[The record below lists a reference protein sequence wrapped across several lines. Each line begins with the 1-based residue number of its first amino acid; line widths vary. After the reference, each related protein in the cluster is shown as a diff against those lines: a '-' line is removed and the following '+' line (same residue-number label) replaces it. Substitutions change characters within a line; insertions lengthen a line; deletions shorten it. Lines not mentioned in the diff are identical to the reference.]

1 MISYVNTVF
10 VSNTNNPDVIEASA
24 LKGAKDTIAEN
35 AGKFVFEKKDGLFRI
50 GLVKD
55 GVIRVHGAKTETYT
69 NIVKWSNWIDKN
81 YIKSAK
87 FMLADAYGKNTKLA
101 EEDTV
106 TIDFNGAFTDDKN
119 EFAQGN
125 RRIIVRLTFKD
136 MPTRFRKW
144 TESYEYLTKK
154 GDTADDVA
162 KAFATMINDQYKRA
176 RVDAKAGTNASAE
189 AEDAKG
195 KLILTA
201 MPYDDDNSVDTINV
215 ANKVRFNANVYYT
228 NPQAAGF
235 ASKNKYFPTGLT
247 INKKEGYN
255 DPMSAK
261 NVRDREAQAMGY
273 EGILNRGC
281 CTWPIIKPAMTTDL
295 SKKYDGITIEFENKY
310 RAADDIQRHTK
321 QSIEIYI
328 AAAETPAETDIT
340 TLKTKLETAED
351 KGGAG
356 IKLEE
361 IAYKA
366 A

>member
-10 VSNTNNPDVIEASA
+10 VSKTNNPSVIEASA
-24 LKGAKDTIAEN
+24 LKGASDTTLAEN
-35 AGKFVFEKKDGLFRI
+35 AGKFVFDEKNGLFRI
-50 GLVKD
+50 GFVKD
-55 GVIRVHGAKTETYT
+55 GVLRVHCTKTETYA

-81 YIKSAK
+81 CIKSAT
-87 FMLADAYGKNTKLA
+87 FMLADAYAKNTNLA
-101 EEDTV
+101 KEDTI
-106 TIDFNGAFTDDKN
+106 TIDFTGCDDNDPN

-125 RRIIVRLTFKD
+125 RRIVVRLTFKD

-144 TESYEYLTKK
+144 TESYEYVTKP
-154 GDTADDVA
+154 GDKAEQIA
-162 KAFATMINDQYKRA
+162 KAFATIITDQYKRA
-176 RVDAKAGTNASAE
+176 RVDAKAAAGVLT
-189 AEDAKG
+189 
-195 KLILTA
+195 LTA

-235 ASKNKYFPTGLT
+235 ASDNKYFPTGLT

-281 CTWPIIKPAMTTDL
+281 CTWPIIKPAMATDL
-295 SKKYDGITIEFENKY
+295 SKKYDGITIEFETKY

-321 QSIEIYI
+321 QTIEIYVP
-328 AAAETPAETDIT
+328 AAETPAETDIT
-340 TLKTKLETAED
+340 ALKAEFTNV
-351 KGGAG
+351 GVN
-356 IKLEE
+356 LEE

>member
-1 MISYVNTVF
+1 MITYVNTVF
-10 VSNTNNPDVIEASA
+10 VSNTNNPEVIEASA
-24 LKGAKDTIAEN
+24 LKGAKETIAEN
-35 AGKFVFEKKDGLFRI
+35 AGKFVFEKNDGLFRI

-55 GVIRVHGAKTETYT
+55 GVLRVHGAKTETYT

-101 EEDTV
+101 KEDTV
-106 TIDFNGAFTDDKN
+106 TINFTGCDEGDPN
-119 EFAQGN
+119 EFARGN
-125 RRIIVRLTFKD
+125 RRIVVRLTFKD

-144 TESYEYLTKK
+144 TESYEYVTKP
-154 GDTADDVA
+154 GDKAEQIA
-162 KAFATMINDQYKRA
+162 EAFATMITDQYKRA
-176 RVDAKAGTNASAE
+176 RVDAKAAAGVLT
-189 AEDAKG
+189 
-195 KLILTA
+195 LTA
-201 MPYDDDNSVDTINV
+201 MPYDDDSSVDTINV

-295 SKKYDGITIEFENKY
+295 SKKYDGITIEFETKY

-321 QSIEIYI
+321 QSIEIYV
-328 AAAETPAETDIT
+328 AAAETPAVGDIDNIT
-340 TLKTKLETAED
+340 TKIFAED
-351 KGGAG
+351 KSGV
-356 IKLEE
+356 ILEE
-361 IAYKA
+361 IAYKGE
-366 A
+366 

>member
-10 VSNTNNPDVIEASA
+10 VSKTNNPSVIEASA
-24 LKGAKDTIAEN
+24 LKGASDTTLAEN
-35 AGKFVFEKKDGLFRI
+35 AGKFVFDEKNGLFRI
-50 GLVKD
+50 GFVKD
-55 GVIRVHGAKTETYT
+55 GVLRVHGTKTETYA

-81 YIKSAK
+81 CIKSAT
-87 FMLADAYGKNTKLA
+87 FMLADAYAKNTNLA
-101 EEDTV
+101 KEDTI
-106 TIDFNGAFTDDKN
+106 TINFTGCDDNDPN

-125 RRIIVRLTFKD
+125 RRIVVRLTFKD

-144 TESYEYLTKK
+144 TESYEYITKP
-154 GDTADDVA
+154 GDKAEQIA
-162 KAFATMINDQYKRA
+162 KAFATIITDQYKRA
-176 RVDAKAGTNASAE
+176 RVDAKAAAGVLT
-189 AEDAKG
+189 
-195 KLILTA
+195 LTA

-235 ASKNKYFPTGLT
+235 ASDNKYFPTGLT

-295 SKKYDGITIEFENKY
+295 SKKYDGITIEFETKY

-321 QSIEIYI
+321 QTIEIYVPASEI
-328 AAAETPAETDIT
+328 PAEGDISN
-340 TLKTKLETAED
+340 LKAEFTK
-351 KGGAG
+351 AG
-356 IKLEE
+356 VNLKE
-361 IAYKA
+361 IAYNA

>member
-1 MISYVNTVF
+1 MITYVNTVF
-10 VSNTNNPDVIEASA
+10 VSNTNNPAVIEASA

-35 AGKFVFEKKDGLFRI
+35 AGKFVFEKNDDGLFRI

-55 GVIRVHGAKTETYT
+55 GVLRVHGAKTETYT

-81 YIKSAK
+81 YIKSAT
-87 FMLADAYGKNTKLA
+87 FMLADAYAKNTNLA
-101 EEDTV
+101 KEDTV
-106 TIDFNGAFTDDKN
+106 TIDFTGCDKGDPN
-119 EFAQGN
+119 EFARGN
-125 RRIIVRLTFKD
+125 RRIVVRLTFKD

-144 TESYEYLTKK
+144 TESYEYVTKP
-154 GDTADDVA
+154 GDTSAEIA
-162 KAFATMINDQYKRA
+162 KAFAAMINDQYKRA
-176 RVDAKAGTNASAE
+176 RVEAGVDTVTVDKKAVA
-189 AEDAKG
+189 G
-195 KLILTA
+195 KLVLTA

-295 SKKYDGITIEFENKY
+295 SKKYDGITIEFETKY

-321 QSIEIYI
+321 QAIEIYVP
-328 AAAETPAETDIT
+328 AAETPADTDIEA
-340 TLKTKLETAED
+340 LKTKLEATD
-351 KGGAG
+351 GGN
-356 IKLEE
+356 ITLKE
-361 IAYKA
+361 IAYKGE
-366 A
+366 

>member
-1 MISYVNTVF
+1 MITYVNTVF
-10 VSNTNNPDVIEASA
+10 VSKTNNPSVIEASA
-24 LKGAKDTIAEN
+24 LKGASDTTLAEN
-35 AGKFVFEKKDGLFRI
+35 AGKFVFDEKNGLFRI
-50 GLVKD
+50 GFVKD
-55 GVIRVHGAKTETYT
+55 GVLRVHGAKTETYA

-81 YIKSAK
+81 YIKSAT
-87 FMLADAYGKNTKLA
+87 FMLADAYKKNTNLA
-101 EEDTV
+101 EEDTI
-106 TIDFNGAFTDDKN
+106 TINFNGAFTDDKN

-125 RRIIVRLTFKD
+125 RRIVVRLTFKD

-144 TESYEYLTKK
+144 TESYEYITKK
-154 GDTADDVA
+154 GDTANDVA
-162 KAFATMINDQYKRA
+162 EAFATIITDQYKRA
-176 RVDAKAGTNASAE
+176 RVDAKAAAGVLT
-189 AEDAKG
+189 
-195 KLILTA
+195 LTA

-235 ASKNKYFPTGLT
+235 ASDNKYFPTGLT

-295 SKKYDGITIEFENKY
+295 SKKYDGITIEFETKY

-321 QSIEIYI
+321 QTVEIYVPASEI
-328 AAAETPAETDIT
+328 PAETDIT
-340 TLKTKLETAED
+340 ALKAEFTKV
-351 KGGAG
+351 GVN
-356 IKLEE
+356 LEE

>member
-1 MISYVNTVF
+1 MITYVNTVF
-10 VSNTNNPDVIEASA
+10 VSNTNNPGVIEGTKT
-24 LKGAKDTIAEN
+24 LKGASDTTLAEN
-35 AGKFVFEKKDGLFRI
+35 AGKFVFDEKDGLFRI

-55 GVIRVHGAKTETYT
+55 GVLRVHGAKTETYT

-81 YIKSAK
+81 YIKSAT
-87 FMLADAYGKNTKLA
+87 FMLADAYKKNTKLA

-106 TIDFNGAFTDDKN
+106 TIDFTGCDDNDPN
-119 EFAQGN
+119 EFARGN
-125 RRIIVRLTFKD
+125 RRIVVRLTFKD

-144 TESYEYLTKK
+144 TESYEYVTKP
-154 GDTADDVA
+154 GDTSAEIA
-162 KAFATMINDQYKRA
+162 KAFAKTINDQYKRA
-176 RVDAKAGTNASAE
+176 RVEADGTTTA
-189 AEDAKG
+189 G
-195 KLILTA
+195 KLVLTA
-201 MPYDDDNSVDTINV
+201 MPYDDDNSVDTLNV

-273 EGILNRGC
+273 EGILNRDC
-281 CTWPIIKPAMTTDL
+281 CTDPIIKPAMVTDL
-295 SKKYDGITIEFENKY
+295 SKKYDGITIEFETKY

-321 QSIEIYI
+321 QTIEIYVT
-328 AAAETPAETDIT
+328 AAGTPAETDIKA
-340 TLKTKLETAED
+340 LKDEFTKV
-351 KGGAG
+351 GVN
-356 IKLEE
+356 LEE

>member
-1 MISYVNTVF
+1 MITYVNTVF
-10 VSNTNNPDVIEASA
+10 VSNTNNPGVIEGTKT
-24 LKGAKDTIAEN
+24 LKGASDTTLAEN
-35 AGKFVFEKKDGLFRI
+35 AGKFVFDEKNGLFRI
-50 GLVKD
+50 GFVKD
-55 GVIRVHGAKTETYT
+55 GVLRVHGAKTETYA

-81 YIKSAK
+81 YIKSAT
-87 FMLADAYGKNTKLA
+87 FMLADAYKKNTKLA

-125 RRIIVRLTFKD
+125 RRIVVRLTFKD

-144 TESYEYLTKK
+144 TESYEYITKK
-154 GDTADDVA
+154 GDTANDVA
-162 KAFATMINDQYKRA
+162 EAFATIITDQYKRA
-176 RVDAKAGTNASAE
+176 RVDAKAAAGVLT
-189 AEDAKG
+189 
-195 KLILTA
+195 LTA

-235 ASKNKYFPTGLT
+235 ASENKYFPTGLT
-247 INKKEGYN
+247 IDKKEGYN

-295 SKKYDGITIEFENKY
+295 SKKYDGITIEFETKY

-321 QSIEIYI
+321 QTVEIYVPASEI
-328 AAAETPAETDIT
+328 PAETDIT
-340 TLKTKLETAED
+340 ALKAEFTKI
-351 KGGAG
+351 GVN
-356 IKLEE
+356 LEE

>member
-10 VSNTNNPDVIEASA
+10 VSKTNNPSVIEASA
-24 LKGAKDTIAEN
+24 LKGASDTTLAEN
-35 AGKFVFEKKDGLFRI
+35 AGKFVFDEKNGLFRI
-50 GLVKD
+50 GFVKD
-55 GVIRVHGAKTETYT
+55 GVLRVHGTKTETYA

-81 YIKSAK
+81 CIKSAT
-87 FMLADAYGKNTKLA
+87 FMLADAYKANTKLA
-101 EEDTV
+101 KEDTI
-106 TIDFNGAFTDDKN
+106 TIDFTGCDDNDPN

-125 RRIIVRLTFKD
+125 RRIVVRLTFKD

-144 TESYEYLTKK
+144 TESYEYITKP
-154 GDTADDVA
+154 GDKAEQIA
-162 KAFATMINDQYKRA
+162 QAFATIITDQYKRA
-176 RVDAKAGTNASAE
+176 RVDAKAAAGVLT
-189 AEDAKG
+189 
-195 KLILTA
+195 LTA

-235 ASKNKYFPTGLT
+235 ASDNKYFPTGLT

-295 SKKYDGITIEFENKY
+295 SKKYDGITIEFETKY

-321 QSIEIYI
+321 QTVEIYVPASEI
-328 AAAETPAETDIT
+328 PAETDIT
-340 TLKTKLETAED
+340 ALKAEFTKV
-351 KGGAG
+351 GVN
-356 IKLEE
+356 LEE

>member
-10 VSNTNNPDVIEASA
+10 VSKTNNPSVIEASA
-24 LKGAKDTIAEN
+24 LKGASDTTLAEN
-35 AGKFVFEKKDGLFRI
+35 AGKFVFDEKNGLFRI
-50 GLVKD
+50 GFVKD
-55 GVIRVHGAKTETYT
+55 GVLRVHGAKTETYT

-81 YIKSAK
+81 YIKSAT
-87 FMLADAYGKNTKLA
+87 FMLADAYKANTNLA
-101 EEDTV
+101 KEDTI
-106 TIDFNGAFTDDKN
+106 TINFNGAFTDDKN

-125 RRIIVRLTFKD
+125 RRIVVRLTFKD

-144 TESYEYLTKK
+144 TESYEYITKK
-154 GDTADDVA
+154 GDTANDVA
-162 KAFATMINDQYKRA
+162 EAFATIITDQYKRA
-176 RVDAKAGTNASAE
+176 RVDAKAAAGVLT
-189 AEDAKG
+189 
-195 KLILTA
+195 LTA
-201 MPYDDDNSVDTINV
+201 MPYDDDNSVDTLNV

-235 ASKNKYFPTGLT
+235 ASDNKYFPTGLT

-295 SKKYDGITIEFENKY
+295 SKKYDGITIEFETKY

-321 QSIEIYI
+321 QTIEIYVPASEI
-328 AAAETPAETDIT
+328 PAEGDISN
-340 TLKTKLETAED
+340 LKAEFTK
-351 KGGAG
+351 AG
-356 IKLEE
+356 VNLKE

>member
-1 MISYVNTVF
+1 MITYVNTVF
-10 VSNTNNPDVIEASA
+10 VSNTNNPGVIEGTKT
-24 LKGAKDTIAEN
+24 LKGASDTTLAEN
-35 AGKFVFEKKDGLFRI
+35 AGKFVFDKKDGLFRI

-55 GVIRVHGAKTETYT
+55 GVLRVHGAKTETYT

-81 YIKSAK
+81 YIKSAT
-87 FMLADAYGKNTKLA
+87 FMLADAYKKNTKLA

-106 TIDFNGAFTDDKN
+106 TINFNGAFTDDKN

-125 RRIIVRLTFKD
+125 RRIVVRLTFKD

-162 KAFATMINDQYKRA
+162 KAFATIITDQYKRA
-176 RVDAKAGTNASAE
+176 RVDAKAAAGVLT
-189 AEDAKG
+189 
-195 KLILTA
+195 LTA

-235 ASKNKYFPTGLT
+235 ASDNKYFPTGLT

-281 CTWPIIKPAMTTDL
+281 CTWPIIKPAMATDL
-295 SKKYDGITIEFENKY
+295 SKKYDGITIEFETKY

-321 QSIEIYI
+321 QTIEIYVP
-328 AAAETPAETDIT
+328 AAETPAETDIT
-340 TLKTKLETAED
+340 DLKAEFTKV
-351 KGGAG
+351 GVN
-356 IKLEE
+356 LEE

>member
-1 MISYVNTVF
+1 MITYVNTVF
-10 VSNTNNPDVIEASA
+10 VSNTNNPGVIEGTKT
-24 LKGAKDTIAEN
+24 LKGSSDTTLAEN
-35 AGKFVFEKKDGLFRI
+35 AGKFVFDEKDGLFRI
-50 GLVKD
+50 GLIKD
-55 GVIRVHGAKTETYT
+55 GVLRVHGAKTETYT

-81 YIKSAK
+81 YIKSAT
-87 FMLADAYGKNTKLA
+87 FMLADAYKKNTKLA

-106 TIDFNGAFTDDKN
+106 TIDFTGCDDNDPN
-119 EFAQGN
+119 EFARGN
-125 RRIIVRLTFKD
+125 RRIVVRLTFKD

-144 TESYEYLTKK
+144 TESYEYVTKP
-154 GDTADDVA
+154 GDTSAEIA
-162 KAFATMINDQYKRA
+162 KAFAKTINDQYKRA
-176 RVDAKAGTNASAE
+176 RVEADGTTTA
-189 AEDAKG
+189 G
-195 KLILTA
+195 KLVLTA
-201 MPYDDDNSVDTINV
+201 MPYDDDNSVDTLNV

-281 CTWPIIKPAMTTDL
+281 FTDPIIKPAMTTDL
-295 SKKYDGITIEFENKY
+295 SKKYDGITIEFETKY

-321 QSIEIYI
+321 QTVEIYVPASEI
-328 AAAETPAETDIT
+328 PAETDIT
-340 TLKTKLETAED
+340 ALKAEFTKV
-351 KGGAG
+351 GVN
-356 IKLEE
+356 LEE

>member
-10 VSNTNNPDVIEASA
+10 VSKTNNPSVIEASA
-24 LKGAKDTIAEN
+24 LKGASDTTLAEN
-35 AGKFVFEKKDGLFRI
+35 AGKFVFDEKNGLFRI
-50 GLVKD
+50 GFVKD
-55 GVIRVHGAKTETYT
+55 GVLRVHCTKTETYA

-81 YIKSAK
+81 CIKSAT
-87 FMLADAYGKNTKLA
+87 FMLADAYAKNTNLA
-101 EEDTV
+101 KEDTI
-106 TIDFNGAFTDDKN
+106 TIDFTGCDDNDPN

-125 RRIIVRLTFKD
+125 RRIVVRLTFKD

-144 TESYEYLTKK
+144 TESYEYVTKP
-154 GDTADDVA
+154 GDKAEQIA
-162 KAFATMINDQYKRA
+162 KAFATIITDQYKRA
-176 RVDAKAGTNASAE
+176 RVDAKAAAGVLT
-189 AEDAKG
+189 
-195 KLILTA
+195 LTA

-235 ASKNKYFPTGLT
+235 ASDNKYFPTGLT

-281 CTWPIIKPAMTTDL
+281 CTWPIIKPAMATDL
-295 SKKYDGITIEFENKY
+295 SKKYDGITIEFETKY

-321 QSIEIYI
+321 QTIEIYVP
-328 AAAETPAETDIT
+328 AAETPAETDIT
-340 TLKTKLETAED
+340 ALKAEFTKV
-351 KGGAG
+351 GVN
-356 IKLEE
+356 LEE

>member
-1 MISYVNTVF
+1 MITYVNTVF
-10 VSNTNNPDVIEASA
+10 VSNTNNPAVIEASA
-24 LKGAKDTIAEN
+24 LKGASDTTL
-35 AGKFVFEKKDGLFRI
+35 AGNVGNFVFDKKDGLFRI

-55 GVIRVHGAKTETYT
+55 GILRVHGAKTETYA

-87 FMLADAYGKNTKLA
+87 FMLADAYKKNTKLA

-106 TIDFNGAFTDDKN
+106 TINFTNCFKKTANGSPVEIDPN

-125 RRIIVRLTFKD
+125 RRIVVRLTFKD

-144 TESYEYLTKK
+144 TESYEYVTKP
-154 GDTADDVA
+154 GDKA
-162 KAFATMINDQYKRA
+162 KEISEAFAAMINDQYKRA
-176 RVDAKAGTNASAE
+176 RVDAVAANGVLT
-189 AEDAKG
+189 
-195 KLILTA
+195 LTA

-215 ANKVRFNANVYYT
+215 ANKVRFTANVYYT

-235 ASKNKYFPTGLT
+235 ASKNKYFPIGLT
-247 INKKEGYN
+247 IGKKEGYN

-261 NVRDREAQAMGY
+261 NVRDRESQAMGY
-273 EGILNRGC
+273 EGILNRDC
-281 CTWPIIKPAMTTDL
+281 CTSPVIKPAMTTDL

-321 QSIEIYI
+321 QSIEIYV
-328 AAAETPAETDIT
+328 AASETPVENDIKN
-340 TLKTKLETAED
+340 LKAKFTEN
-351 KGGAG
+351 GVN
-356 IKLEE
+356 LEE

>member
-1 MISYVNTVF
+1 MITYVNTVF
-10 VSNTNNPDVIEASA
+10 VSNTNNPGVIEGTKT
-24 LKGAKDTIAEN
+24 LKGASDTTLAEN
-35 AGKFVFEKKDGLFRI
+35 AGKFVFDEKDDLFRI
-50 GLVKD
+50 GFVKD
-55 GVIRVHGAKTETYT
+55 GVLRVHGAKTETYA

-81 YIKSAK
+81 CIKSAT
-87 FMLADAYGKNTKLA
+87 FMLADAYAKNTNLA
-101 EEDTV
+101 KEDTI
-106 TIDFNGAFTDDKN
+106 TINFNGAFTDDKN

-125 RRIIVRLTFKD
+125 RRIVVRLTFKD

-144 TESYEYLTKK
+144 TESYEYITKK
-154 GDTADDVA
+154 GDTANDVA
-162 KAFATMINDQYKRA
+162 EAFATIITDQYKRA
-176 RVDAKAGTNASAE
+176 RVDAKAAAGVLT
-189 AEDAKG
+189 
-195 KLILTA
+195 LTA

-235 ASKNKYFPTGLT
+235 ASDNKYFPTGLT

-273 EGILNRGC
+273 EGVLNRGC

-295 SKKYDGITIEFENKY
+295 SKKYDGITIEFETKY

-321 QSIEIYI
+321 QTVEIYVPASEI
-328 AAAETPAETDIT
+328 PAETDIT
-340 TLKTKLETAED
+340 ALKAEFTKV
-351 KGGAG
+351 GVN
-356 IKLEE
+356 LEE

>member
-10 VSNTNNPDVIEASA
+10 VSKTNNPSVIEASA
-24 LKGAKDTIAEN
+24 LKGASDTTLAEN
-35 AGKFVFEKKDGLFRI
+35 AGKFVFDEKNGLFRI
-50 GLVKD
+50 GFVKD
-55 GVIRVHGAKTETYT
+55 GVLRVHGAKTETYA

-81 YIKSAK
+81 CIKSAT
-87 FMLADAYGKNTKLA
+87 FMLADAYKANTKLA
-101 EEDTV
+101 KEDTI
-106 TIDFNGAFTDDKN
+106 TINFNGAFTDDKN
-119 EFAQGN
+119 EFAQGD
-125 RRIIVRLTFKD
+125 RRIVVRLTFKD

-144 TESYEYLTKK
+144 TESYEYITKK
-154 GDTADDVA
+154 GDTANDVA
-162 KAFATMINDQYKRA
+162 EAFATIITDQYKRA
-176 RVDAKAGTNASAE
+176 RVDAKAAAGVLT
-189 AEDAKG
+189 
-195 KLILTA
+195 LTA

-235 ASKNKYFPTGLT
+235 ASDNKYFPTGLT

-295 SKKYDGITIEFENKY
+295 SKKYDGITIEFETKY

-321 QSIEIYI
+321 QTVEIYVPASEI
-328 AAAETPAETDIT
+328 PAEGDISN
-340 TLKTKLETAED
+340 LKAEFTK
-351 KGGAG
+351 AG
-356 IKLEE
+356 VNLKE
-361 IAYKA
+361 IAYNA

>member
-1 MISYVNTVF
+1 MITYVNTVF
-10 VSNTNNPDVIEASA
+10 VSNTNNPAVIEASA
-24 LKGAKDTIAEN
+24 LKGASDTTLAEN
-35 AGKFVFEKKDGLFRI
+35 VGKFVFEKKDGLFRI

-55 GVIRVHGAKTETYT
+55 GILRVHGAKTKTYA

-87 FMLADAYGKNTKLA
+87 FMLADAYKKNTKLA

-106 TIDFNGAFTDDKN
+106 TINFTNCFKKTVNGSPVEIDPN

-125 RRIIVRLTFKD
+125 RRIVVRLTFKD

-144 TESYEYLTKK
+144 TESYEYVTKP
-154 GDTADDVA
+154 GDKA
-162 KAFATMINDQYKRA
+162 KEISEAFAAMINDQYKRA
-176 RVDAKAGTNASAE
+176 RVDAVAADGVLT
-189 AEDAKG
+189 
-195 KLILTA
+195 LTA

-215 ANKVRFNANVYYT
+215 ANKVRFTANVYYT

-235 ASKNKYFPTGLT
+235 ASKNKYFPIGLT
-247 INKKEGYN
+247 IGKKEGYN

-273 EGILNRGC
+273 EGILNRDC
-281 CTWPIIKPAMTTDL
+281 CTSPVIKPAMTTNL

-321 QSIEIYI
+321 QSIEIYV
-328 AAAETPAETDIT
+328 AAAETPVENDIKN
-340 TLKTKLETAED
+340 LKAKCTEN
-351 KGGAG
+351 GVN
-356 IKLEE
+356 LEE

>member
-10 VSNTNNPDVIEASA
+10 VSKTNNPSVIEASV
-24 LKGAKDTIAEN
+24 LKGASDTTLAEN
-35 AGKFVFEKKDGLFRI
+35 AGKFVFDEKNGLFRI
-50 GLVKD
+50 GFVKD
-55 GVIRVHGAKTETYT
+55 GVLRVHGTKTETYA

-81 YIKSAK
+81 CIKSAT
-87 FMLADAYGKNTKLA
+87 FMLADAYAKNTNLA
-101 EEDTV
+101 KEDTI
-106 TIDFNGAFTDDKN
+106 TIDFTGCDDNDPN

-125 RRIIVRLTFKD
+125 RRIVVRLTFKD

-144 TESYEYLTKK
+144 TESYEYITKP
-154 GDTADDVA
+154 GDKAEQIA
-162 KAFATMINDQYKRA
+162 KAFATIITDQYKRA
-176 RVDAKAGTNASAE
+176 RVDAKAAAGVLT
-189 AEDAKG
+189 
-195 KLILTA
+195 LTA

-235 ASKNKYFPTGLT
+235 ASDNKYFPTGLT

-295 SKKYDGITIEFENKY
+295 SKKYDGITIEFETKY

-321 QSIEIYI
+321 QTIEIYVPASEI
-328 AAAETPAETDIT
+328 PAETDIT
-340 TLKTKLETAED
+340 ALKAEFTKV
-351 KGGAG
+351 GVN
-356 IKLEE
+356 LEE

>member
-1 MISYVNTVF
+1 MITYVNTVF
-10 VSNTNNPDVIEASA
+10 VSNTNNPAVIEASA
-24 LKGAKDTIAEN
+24 LKGASDTTLAEN
-35 AGKFVFEKKDGLFRI
+35 VGKFVFEKKDGLFRI

-55 GVIRVHGAKTETYT
+55 GILRVHGAKTKTYA

-87 FMLADAYGKNTKLA
+87 FMLADAYKKNTELA

-106 TIDFNGAFTDDKN
+106 TINFTNCFKKTVNESPVEIDPN

-125 RRIIVRLTFKD
+125 RRIVVRLTFKD

-144 TESYEYLTKK
+144 TESYEYVTKP
-154 GDTADDVA
+154 GDKA
-162 KAFATMINDQYKRA
+162 KEISEAFATMINDQYKRA
-176 RVDAKAGTNASAE
+176 RVDAVAANGVLT
-189 AEDAKG
+189 
-195 KLILTA
+195 LTA

-235 ASKNKYFPTGLT
+235 ASDNKYFPTGLT

-281 CTWPIIKPAMTTDL
+281 CTWPIIKPAMATDL
-295 SKKYDGITIEFENKY
+295 SKKYDGITIEFETKY

-321 QSIEIYI
+321 QTIEIYVPASEI
-328 AAAETPAETDIT
+328 PAEGDINN
-340 TLKTKLETAED
+340 LKSKFTK
-351 KGGAG
+351 AG
-356 IKLEE
+356 VNLKE
-361 IAYKA
+361 IAYNA

>member
-1 MISYVNTVF
+1 MITYVNTVF
-10 VSNTNNPDVIEASA
+10 VSNTNDPAVIEASA
-24 LKGAKDTIAEN
+24 LKGASDTTLAEN
-35 AGKFVFEKKDGLFRI
+35 VGKFVFEKKDGLFRI

-55 GVIRVHGAKTETYT
+55 GILRVHGAKTKTYA

-87 FMLADAYGKNTKLA
+87 FMLADAYKKNTKLA

-106 TIDFNGAFTDDKN
+106 TINFTNCFKKTVNESPVEIDPN

-125 RRIIVRLTFKD
+125 RRIVVRLTFKD

-144 TESYEYLTKK
+144 TESYEYVTKP
-154 GDTADDVA
+154 GDKA
-162 KAFATMINDQYKRA
+162 KEISEAFAAMINDQYKRA
-176 RVDAKAGTNASAE
+176 RVDAVAADGVLT
-189 AEDAKG
+189 
-195 KLILTA
+195 LTA

-215 ANKVRFNANVYYT
+215 ANKVRFTANVYYT

-235 ASKNKYFPTGLT
+235 ASKNKYFPIGLT
-247 INKKEGYN
+247 IGKKEGYN

-273 EGILNRGC
+273 EGILNRDC
-281 CTWPIIKPAMTTDL
+281 CTSPVIKPAMITNL

-321 QSIEIYI
+321 QSIEIYV
-328 AAAETPAETDIT
+328 AAADKPAENDIEN
-340 TLKTKLETAED
+340 LKAKFTEN
-351 KGGAG
+351 GVN
-356 IKLEE
+356 LEE

-366 A
+366 D

>member
-10 VSNTNNPDVIEASA
+10 VSKTNNPSIIEASA
-24 LKGAKDTIAEN
+24 LKGASDTILAEN
-35 AGKFVFEKKDGLFRI
+35 AGKFVFDEKNGLFRI
-50 GLVKD
+50 GFVKD
-55 GVIRVHGAKTETYT
+55 GVLRVHGTKTETYA

-81 YIKSAK
+81 CIKSAT
-87 FMLADAYGKNTKLA
+87 FMLADAYAKNTNLA
-101 EEDTV
+101 KEDTI
-106 TIDFNGAFTDDKN
+106 TIDFTGCDDNDPN

-125 RRIIVRLTFKD
+125 RRIVVRLTFKD

-144 TESYEYLTKK
+144 TESYEYITKP
-154 GDTADDVA
+154 GDKAEQIA
-162 KAFATMINDQYKRA
+162 KAFATIITDQYKRA
-176 RVDAKAGTNASAE
+176 RVDAKAAAGVLT
-189 AEDAKG
+189 
-195 KLILTA
+195 LTA

-235 ASKNKYFPTGLT
+235 ASDNKYFPTGLT

-281 CTWPIIKPAMTTDL
+281 CTWPIIKPAMATDL
-295 SKKYDGITIEFENKY
+295 SKKYDGITIEFETKY

-321 QSIEIYI
+321 QTIEIYVP
-328 AAAETPAETDIT
+328 ASEMPAEGDISN
-340 TLKTKLETAED
+340 LKAKFTK
-351 KGGAG
+351 AG
-356 IKLEE
+356 VNLKE
-361 IAYKA
+361 IAYNA

>member
-10 VSNTNNPDVIEASA
+10 VSKTNNPSVIKASA
-24 LKGAKDTIAEN
+24 LKGASDTTLAEN
-35 AGKFVFEKKDGLFRI
+35 AGKFVFDEKNGLFRI
-50 GLVKD
+50 GFVKD
-55 GVIRVHGAKTETYT
+55 GVLRVHGAKTETYA

-81 YIKSAK
+81 YIKSAT
-87 FMLADAYGKNTKLA
+87 FMLADAYKKNTNLA
-101 EEDTV
+101 EEDTI
-106 TIDFNGAFTDDKN
+106 TINFNGAFTDDKN

-125 RRIIVRLTFKD
+125 RRIVVRLTFKD

-144 TESYEYLTKK
+144 TESYEYITKK
-154 GDTADDVA
+154 GDTANDVA
-162 KAFATMINDQYKRA
+162 EAFATIITDQYKRA
-176 RVDAKAGTNASAE
+176 RVDAKAAAGVLT
-189 AEDAKG
+189 
-195 KLILTA
+195 LTA

-235 ASKNKYFPTGLT
+235 ASDNKYFPTGLT

-295 SKKYDGITIEFENKY
+295 SKKYDGITIEFETKY

-321 QSIEIYI
+321 QTVEIYVPASEI
-328 AAAETPAETDIT
+328 PAETDIT
-340 TLKTKLETAED
+340 ALKAEFTKV
-351 KGGAG
+351 GVN
-356 IKLEE
+356 LEE

>member
-10 VSNTNNPDVIEASA
+10 VSKTNNPSVIEASA
-24 LKGAKDTIAEN
+24 LKGASDTTLAEN
-35 AGKFVFEKKDGLFRI
+35 AGKFVFDEKNGLFRI
-50 GLVKD
+50 GFVKD
-55 GVIRVHGAKTETYT
+55 GVLRVHGTKTETYA

-81 YIKSAK
+81 CIKSAT
-87 FMLADAYGKNTKLA
+87 FMLADAYAKNTNLA
-101 EEDTV
+101 KEDTI
-106 TIDFNGAFTDDKN
+106 TIDFTGCDDNDPN

-125 RRIIVRLTFKD
+125 RRIVVRLTFKD

-144 TESYEYLTKK
+144 TESYEYVTKP
-154 GDTADDVA
+154 GDKAEQIA
-162 KAFATMINDQYKRA
+162 KAFASIITDQYKRA
-176 RVDAKAGTNASAE
+176 RVDAKAAAGVLT
-189 AEDAKG
+189 
-195 KLILTA
+195 LTA

-235 ASKNKYFPTGLT
+235 ASDNKYFPTGLT

-295 SKKYDGITIEFENKY
+295 SKKYDGITIEFETKY

-321 QSIEIYI
+321 QTVEIYVPASEI
-328 AAAETPAETDIT
+328 PAETDIT
-340 TLKTKLETAED
+340 ALKAEFTKV
-351 KGGAG
+351 GVN
-356 IKLEE
+356 LEE

>member
-1 MISYVNTVF
+1 MITYVNTVF
-10 VSNTNNPDVIEASA
+10 VSKTNNPSVIEASA
-24 LKGAKDTIAEN
+24 LKGASDTTLAEN
-35 AGKFVFEKKDGLFRI
+35 AGKFVFDEKNGLFRI
-50 GLVKD
+50 GFVKD
-55 GVIRVHGAKTETYT
+55 GVLRVHGTKTETYA

-81 YIKSAK
+81 CIKSAT
-87 FMLADAYGKNTKLA
+87 FMLADAYAKNTNLA
-101 EEDTV
+101 KEDTI
-106 TIDFNGAFTDDKN
+106 TIDFTGCDDNDPN

-125 RRIIVRLTFKD
+125 RRIVVRLTFKD

-144 TESYEYLTKK
+144 TESYEYVTKP
-154 GDTADDVA
+154 GDKAEQIA
-162 KAFATMINDQYKRA
+162 KAFATIITDQYKRA
-176 RVDAKAGTNASAE
+176 RVDAKAAAGVLT
-189 AEDAKG
+189 
-195 KLILTA
+195 LTA

-235 ASKNKYFPTGLT
+235 ASDNKYFPTGLT

-295 SKKYDGITIEFENKY
+295 SKKYDGITIEFETKY

-321 QSIEIYI
+321 QTIEIYVPASEI
-328 AAAETPAETDIT
+328 PAEGDISN
-340 TLKTKLETAED
+340 LKAEFTK
-351 KGGAG
+351 AG
-356 IKLEE
+356 VNLKE
-361 IAYKA
+361 IAYNA

>member
-10 VSNTNNPDVIEASA
+10 VSKTNNPSVIEASA
-24 LKGAKDTIAEN
+24 LKGASDTTLAEN
-35 AGKFVFEKKDGLFRI
+35 AGKFVFDEKNGLFRI
-50 GLVKD
+50 GFVKD
-55 GVIRVHGAKTETYT
+55 GVLRVHGTKTETYA

-81 YIKSAK
+81 CIKSAT
-87 FMLADAYGKNTKLA
+87 FMLADAYAKNTNLA
-101 EEDTV
+101 KEDTI
-106 TIDFNGAFTDDKN
+106 TIDFTGCDDNDPN

-125 RRIIVRLTFKD
+125 RRIVVRLTFKD

-144 TESYEYLTKK
+144 TESYEYVTKP
-154 GDTADDVA
+154 GDKAEQIA
-162 KAFATMINDQYKRA
+162 KAFATIITDQYKRA
-176 RVDAKAGTNASAE
+176 RVDAKAAAGVLT
-189 AEDAKG
+189 
-195 KLILTA
+195 LTA

-235 ASKNKYFPTGLT
+235 ASDNKYFPTGLT

-295 SKKYDGITIEFENKY
+295 SKKYDGITIEFETKY

-321 QSIEIYI
+321 QTIEIYVPASEI
-328 AAAETPAETDIT
+328 PAEGDISN
-340 TLKTKLETAED
+340 LKAEFTK
-351 KGGAG
+351 AG
-356 IKLEE
+356 VNLKE
-361 IAYKA
+361 IAYNA

>member
-1 MISYVNTVF
+1 MITYVNTVF
-10 VSNTNNPDVIEASA
+10 VSNTNNPEVIEASA
-24 LKGAKDTIAEN
+24 LKGAKETIAEN
-35 AGKFVFEKKDGLFRI
+35 AGKFVFEKNDGLFRI

-55 GVIRVHGAKTETYT
+55 GVLRVHGAKTETYT

-101 EEDTV
+101 KEDTV
-106 TIDFNGAFTDDKN
+106 TINFTGCDEGDPN
-119 EFAQGN
+119 EFARGN
-125 RRIIVRLTFKD
+125 RRIVVRLTFKD

-144 TESYEYLTKK
+144 TESYEYVTKP
-154 GDTADDVA
+154 GDKAEQIA
-162 KAFATMINDQYKRA
+162 EAFATMITDQYKRA
-176 RVDAKAGTNASAE
+176 RVDAKVDAGVLT
-189 AEDAKG
+189 
-195 KLILTA
+195 LTA

-235 ASKNKYFPTGLT
+235 ASKNKYFPTGLK
-247 INKKEGYN
+247 IEKKEGYN

-295 SKKYDGITIEFENKY
+295 SKKYDGITIEFETKY

-321 QSIEIYI
+321 QSIEIYV
-328 AAAETPAETDIT
+328 AAAETPAEGDIDN
-340 TLKTKLETAED
+340 LKTKFTEN
-351 KGGAG
+351 KVN
-356 IKLEE
+356 LEE